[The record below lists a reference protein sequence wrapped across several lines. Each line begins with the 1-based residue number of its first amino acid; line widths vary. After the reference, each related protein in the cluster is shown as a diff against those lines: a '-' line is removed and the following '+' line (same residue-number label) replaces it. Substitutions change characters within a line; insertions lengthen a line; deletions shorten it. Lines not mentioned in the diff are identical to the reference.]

1 MYALRLPSFAVD
13 AAHIVETIVTHQ
25 QSSARSSGAYASRIT
40 NTLINKS
47 PNPISPAELNSH
59 QLERRR
65 ACPAHFR
72 DPGHQPDEGRGCLT
86 LSFALWP

>member
-65 ACPAHFR
+65 ACLRIFGTLAANQTR
-72 DPGHQPDEGRGCLT
+72 DE
-86 LSFALWP
+86 AV